1 MHGNGS
7 FFLSDRC
14 FKRADNHMPYFFV
27 SHADWGA
34 YLIRSSLSSLTV
46 IRIARAQARSGIQ
59 CVERTG
65 SPTCPRVWLDA
76 TPPLAL
82 ARTRSDTHH
91 THETCMFFSKRS
103 MIFRLDSQFS
113 FISYHRVACDISVI
127 IYRQNKCFLLC
138 RSSFITELHLV
149 FFSVRCSTIA
159 SVSRWLIP
167 NQAT

>member
-1 MHGNGS
+1 M
-7 FFLSDRC
+7 
-14 FKRADNHMPYFFV
+14 
-27 SHADWGA
+27 SHAEWGA
-34 YLIRSSLSSLTV
+34 YLIRSSLSSLSV
-46 IRIARAQARSGIQ
+46 IRIARAQAESGIQ

-91 THETCMFFSKRS
+91 CPHETCMFFSKRS
-103 MIFRLDSQFS
+103 VIFRLDSQFS
-113 FISYHRVACDISVI
+113 FISYSCMYHRVACDISVI